1 MEDRYEIR
9 IPDDVGDRMS
19 AWDIPADIRLLM
31 DERLR
36 VELASEPAKHLTPC
50 FAPWGERLNLYAQ
63 PFQRG
68 RFRARSSRSVEVWP
82 PFWYAAFFGGGFF
95 GPRGCFR

>member
-1 MEDRYEIR
+1 MGQTLTRKGQGFRGEESRYFVR
-9 IPDDVGDRMS
+9 FRDFVAGRHRSWSRRRQNTPKSRPLLHLGS
-19 AWDIPADIRLLM
+19 PAR
-31 DERLR
+31 
-36 VELASEPAKHLTPC
+36 K
-50 FAPWGERLNLYAQ
+50 GQ

-68 RFRARSSRSVEVWP
+68 SFLWRSSRSVEVWP